1 MDNEISIKT
10 EDVQSAIQKNPA
22 IDWAL
27 KEESLLRQIRELK
40 TKLSEYEKD
49 EEENKDAQWKKLRWW

>member
-1 MDNEISIKT
+1 MDNEISIQA
-10 EDVQSAIQKNPA
+10 EDVKNAIQKNPA

-27 KEESLLRQIRELK
+27 KEESLLRQIKELK

-49 EEENKDAQWKKLRWW
+49 EQEDKDA

>member
-22 IDWAL
+22 IVWAL
-27 KEESLLRQIRELK
+27 KEESLLRQIKELK
-40 TKLSEYEKD
+40 EKLSQYEKD
-49 EEENKDAQWKKLRWW
+49 EQEDKDA

>member
-10 EDVQSAIQKNPA
+10 EHVQSAIHKNPA

-40 TKLSEYEKD
+40 EKLSKYEK
-49 EEENKDAQWKKLRWW
+49 EEEDTDA

>member
-49 EEENKDAQWKKLRWW
+49 EQENKDA

>member
-1 MDNEISIKT
+1 MDNEIKIRA

-27 KEESLLRQIRELK
+27 KEEALLREIQELK

-49 EEENKDAQWKKLRWW
+49 EEENKDA

>member
-1 MDNEISIKT
+1 MDNEIKIIG

-40 TKLSEYEKD
+40 EKLSKYEK
-49 EEENKDAQWKKLRWW
+49 EEEDTDA